1 MKLAAGALL
10 AILLAGCA
18 TVWEHPAKGGEEYE
32 ADFSACEIAAAP
44 QADAIMW
51 RGMME
56 RCLRTKGWRAR

>member
-1 MKLAAGALL
+1 MKPAVLL
-10 AILLAGCA
+10 AISLMLAGCA
-18 TVWEHPAKGGEEYE
+18 TTWEHPAKGGEEYE
-32 ADFSACEIAAAP
+32 ADFYACEVAAAP